1 MNIDRRQHGHAYYA
15 RSRVTYCL
23 DQLEKAE
30 GFCKGLAWETRVV
43 PFLVLEEIIGALVAA
58 EQHLRGHED
67 KDEEEEWGEED
78 IRRAVSELLAD
89 EELP

>member
-1 MNIDRRQHGHAYYA
+1 MNIDRRQSDHAYYA
-15 RSRVTYCL
+15 RSRVKYCL
-23 DQLEKAE
+23 DQLEQAE

-43 PFLVLEEIIGALVAA
+43 PFLVLDEVIGALVAA
-58 EQHLRGHED
+58 EQHLRGYED
-67 KDEEEEWGEED
+67 NDEEEWDEED

>member
-1 MNIDRRQHGHAYYA
+1 MNIDRFQHGHAYYA
-15 RSRVTYCL
+15 RSRVKYCL
-23 DQLEKAE
+23 DQLEKAK

-43 PFLVLEEIIGALVAA
+43 SFLVLEEIIGALVAA
-58 EQHLRGHED
+58 EQRLRGCED
-67 KDEEEEWGEED
+67 NDEEEWDEED